1 MLWRTRKRFSE
12 NTPLHGCVGASTDQS
27 RSLGQGATLRFC
39 NNGRI
44 HLSRL
49 KEASTAVKES
59 ISDDKTIDLMLQRSP
74 LGLPAQISVLHILKR
89 KQNRAFQVSLCAATA
104 C

>member
-1 MLWRTRKRFSE
+1 MLE
-12 NTPLHGCVGASTDQS
+12 
-27 RSLGQGATLRFC
+27 
-39 NNGRI
+39 RI
-44 HLSRL
+44 AVPA
-49 KEASTAVKES
+49 KNAASTAVKES